1 MIAEAIYLLC
11 AATSLIAA
19 VLLIR
24 QYRARRTP
32 LLFWSSI
39 AFAGFTA
46 NNILVYVDLAI
57 VPGTSLAMVRSLVA
71 MLSMMALVYGLT
83 KDVRW
88 CPTRT

>member
-1 MIAEAIYLLC
+1 MIAEAIYLRC
-11 AATSLIAA
+11 AGTSLIAA

-24 QYRARRTP
+24 QYRARRTA

-57 VPGTSLAMVRSLVA
+57 VPGTSLALVRSLVA

-83 KDVRW
+83 KDVR
-88 CPTRT
+88 